1 MNKKFKTYSG
11 QALAIIMIVLVVS
24 SIIGFSVFN
33 RSLRDKKST
42 IQERDSGEAYEVVDI
57 LLDTMLQYL
66 SEEWMDG
73 RIAFK
78 ETYETN
84 GTTYNLQDLLATY
97 NPDFDITSLNM
108 CKVEEGSNKYTLKLD
123 FGNAD
128 TMYQVEPGQAFT
140 FLVEDGDQPPA
151 GCSIKVTFVTAGLP
165 ENTGFMLSKIFRKS
179 LAIPT
184 QIEDYNY
191 SHAETYCL
199 FGACNNFQKLPSGLP
214 SFLNPFFINMNE
226 PLLLDRAQIIA
237 INNPI
242 QFQFEPTA
250 QCGDRFKTLVLRTSA
265 TCNGVYRAKEIIV
278 PVHRAHF
285 SIFNYVLFN
294 GNGPMDSNN

>member
-57 LLDTMLQYL
+57 LLDTMLQYS
-66 SEEWMDG
+66 SEDWMGKITLD
-73 RIAFK
+73 
-78 ETYETN
+78 TPYETN
-84 GTTYNLQDLLATY
+84 GTNDLQTLLDTFGST
-97 NPDFDITSLNM
+97 FDANSLSM
-108 CKVEEGSNKYTLKLD
+108 CKIQDSNNKYTLKLAY
-123 FGNAD
+123 GNED

-140 FLVEDGDQPPA
+140 FLVPA
-151 GCSIKVTFVTAGLP
+151 GQEPGLSCEITVNFITSNLP
-165 ENTGFMLSKIFRKS
+165 DNTGFMLNKIFRTPDYTS
-179 LAIPT
+179 E
-184 QIEDYNY
+184 QIADYNY
-191 SHAETYCL
+191 TDADTFCL
-199 FGACNNFQKLPSGLP
+199 STCSNFTKNPSVPTAPSPFTIPMPSG
-214 SFLNPFFINMNE
+214 I
-226 PLLLDRAQIIA
+226 DRAQIIA

-242 QFQFEPTA
+242 QFQFTPSA
-250 QCGDRFKTLVLRTSA
+250 GCGDLFKTLVLRASA

-278 PVHRAHF
+278 PVHRAHY

-294 GNGPMDSNN
+294 GNGPMNSNN

>member
-57 LLDTMLQYL
+57 LLDTMLQYS

-73 RIAFK
+73 I
-78 ETYETN
+78 TL
-84 GTTYNLQDLLATY
+84 GTEYSYMGGIGNLQDLLLDNY
-97 NPDFDITSLNM
+97 GFDINSLNM
-108 CKVEEGSNKYTLKLD
+108 CKVQDGSNKYTLKLD
-123 FGNAD
+123 YGNSD
-128 TMYQVEPGQAFT
+128 TLYQVEPGQAFT
-140 FLVEDGDQPPA
+140 FLVEEGDQPPA
-151 GCSIKVTFVTAGLP
+151 NCKIRVTFITTGLP
-165 ENTGFMLSKIFRKS
+165 ENTGFMLNQIFRTS
-179 LAIPT
+179 NAIPT
-184 QIEDYNY
+184 QIADYDYPN
-191 SHAETYCL
+191 ALTYCL
-199 FGACNNFQKLPSGLP
+199 IGSCPNFDKFPPGLP
-214 SFLNPFFINMNE
+214 TFSNPFDIDMNQ
-226 PLLLDRAQIIA
+226 PLLIDRAQIIA

-242 QFQFEPTA
+242 QFQFEPTTE
-250 QCGDRFKTLVLRTSA
+250 CEDRFKTLVLRTSA

-278 PVHRAHF
+278 PVHRAHY

-294 GNGPMDSNN
+294 GNGPMNSNN

>member
-33 RSLRDKKST
+33 RSLRDKKSA

-57 LLDTMLQYL
+57 LLDTMLQYS

-84 GTTYNLQDLLATY
+84 GATFNLQNLLALY
-97 NPDFDITSLNM
+97 NPDFDIDSLNM

-128 TMYQVEPGQAFT
+128 TMYQVEPGQSFT
-140 FLVEDGDQPPA
+140 FLVPA
-151 GCSIKVTFVTAGLP
+151 GQAPGPSCEITVNFVTSNLP
-165 ENTGFMLSKIFRKS
+165 DNTGFMLNKIFRTPDYTSEQIAVYKYTDADTFCLS
-179 LAIPT
+179 TCSNFTKNPSIPT
-184 QIEDYNY
+184 SPSSFTIPM
-191 SHAETYCL
+191 
-199 FGACNNFQKLPSGLP
+199 PSG
-214 SFLNPFFINMNE
+214 I
-226 PLLLDRAQIIA
+226 DRAQIIA

-242 QFQFEPTA
+242 QFQFSTNN
-250 QCGDRFKTLVLRTSA
+250 CGDMFRTLVLRTSA

-294 GNGPMDSNN
+294 GNGPMNSNN